1 MSTIV
6 KKVAISF
13 FMCLLRV
20 LVMVHCGWRRSWFHI
35 AFQEFFF
42 FLLLLNFIGRFRIEV
57 LHLGLF
63 SIRDLRQMPNEGDEL
78 PTVHI
83 VIARIA
89 ERWHSA
95 QADSVFD
102 GVVEFSVGKLLRVL
116 LPHVWRARIHRLAVH
131 GVTAAIVGMAGG
143 AVVRP
148 MCHSLVDHFLSGRN
162 RVLPRLV
169 T

>member
-6 KKVAISF
+6 KKVVISF

-20 LVMVHCGWRRSWFHI
+20 LVMVHCGCRRSWFRI

-57 LHLGLF
+57 PHRGLF
-63 SIRDLRQMPNEGDEL
+63 SIRELRQMPNEDDEL

-95 QADSVFD
+95 QADPVFD

-116 LPHVWRARIHRLAVH
+116 LAHVRRARIHRRAVH
-131 GVTAAIVGMAGG
+131 GVTASVVGMAGG
-143 AVVRP
+143 AVVGP
-148 MCHSLVDHFLSGRN
+148 MWPSLV
-162 RVLPRLV
+162 V
-169 T
+169 